1 MSAPSDPILDRL
13 REQISSADRA
23 IVGALNDRLKLV
35 AEIKAHKEA
44 LGIDFFDP
52 EREAAMLE
60 DLAQANHG
68 PLSKAGLREL
78 LGLILD
84 LTKREVEADET

>member
-1 MSAPSDPILDRL
+1 MSAPSDPVLDRL
-13 REQISSADRA
+13 REQISGTDRA
-23 IVGALNDRLKLV
+23 IVGAVNERLKLV

-60 DLAQANHG
+60 ELAQANHG
-68 PLSKAGLREL
+68 PLSETGLGEL
-78 LGLILD
+78 LTMILD
-84 LTKREVEADET
+84 LTKREVEAGGT